1 MIDILIDDDNKVSL
15 KTTNGIAE
23 TEIASAI
30 VVEAMRQ
37 LKKPEQDVKSKLV
50 LVAYDAK
57 RKLEAV
63 KEVKE
68 KLGLLGMPTS
78 TLFIN
83 AYIKGGIVG
92 KKKDRYC
99 FYPYPFSVHS
109 LIKIIGEARSK
120 QNAYNHRFREKN
132 NEKRVAITKEWVG
145 NYINNHPDCWEVVAK
160 ALNNSKEYRVQKWQ
174 DL

>member
-1 MIDILIDDDNKVSL
+1 MLTINKDFTEKFNVFVNEQAHKTLSL
-15 KTTNGIAE
+15 
-23 TEIASAI
+23 
-30 VVEAMRQ
+30 
-37 LKKPEQDVKSKLV
+37 D
-50 LVAYDAK
+50 
-57 RKLEAV
+57 
-63 KEVKE
+63 EVKE

-99 FYPYPFSVHS
+99 FYPYPFSIHS

-132 NEKRVAITKEWVG
+132 NEKRVVITKEWVG
-145 NYINNHPDCWEVVAK
+145 NYVNNHPDCWEVVAK

>member
-57 RKLEAV
+57 RKVEAV

-68 KLGLLGMPTS
+68 KLGLGLKEAKDLVDECVGRTMIVLSKGMKS
-78 TLFIN
+78 KMNVLFDRFDPS
-83 AYIKGGIVG
+83 IVQV
-92 KKKDRYC
+92 KVVDD
-99 FYPYPFSVHS
+99 
-109 LIKIIGEARSK
+109 
-120 QNAYNHRFREKN
+120 
-132 NEKRVAITKEWVG
+132 KEW
-145 NYINNHPDCWEVVAK
+145 
-160 ALNNSKEYRVQKWQ
+160 L
-174 DL
+174 

>member
-30 VVEAMRQ
+30 VVEAMRN

-68 KLGLLGMPTS
+68 KLDIGLKEAKDLVDECVGRTMVVLSKGMKS
-78 TLFIN
+78 KMNVLFDRFDPS
-83 AYIKGGIVG
+83 IVQV
-92 KKKDRYC
+92 KVVDD
-99 FYPYPFSVHS
+99 
-109 LIKIIGEARSK
+109 
-120 QNAYNHRFREKN
+120 
-132 NEKRVAITKEWVG
+132 KEW
-145 NYINNHPDCWEVVAK
+145 
-160 ALNNSKEYRVQKWQ
+160 L
-174 DL
+174 